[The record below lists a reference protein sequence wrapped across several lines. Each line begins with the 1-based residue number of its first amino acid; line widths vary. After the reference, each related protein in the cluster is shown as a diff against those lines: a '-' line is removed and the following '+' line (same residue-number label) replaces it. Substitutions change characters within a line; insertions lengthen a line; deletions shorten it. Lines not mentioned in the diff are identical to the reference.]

1 MSRYYPV
8 SVELNSDPEVWELT
22 DEFGDRAL
30 RIWLEIL
37 RIMDAEKNHWRLV
50 KGWDSV
56 ISRKVRQ
63 TPATVRSAVGWMLAR
78 GWLVV
83 RQPSASGPPDA
94 RQVSTSRCPDV
105 LGLRNYAKF
114 RKIAAERTPSPNL
127 TEPKLTETNTHIDD
141 ELFGPPNGGP
151 VNGVAFHAKE
161 LKKNLARTKELSAE
175 MQVSAKELAESWNEI
190 FKGKLPEVTLPLTP
204 SRQDHTR
211 HRIEDHPEAEF
222 WQNVFDHIWGSPFL
236 MGRVDRANH
245 RPFRCTFDWLV
256 KNKENCLKV
265 LEGDYDA

>member
-1 MSRYYPV
+1 MSRYFPV
-8 SVELNSDPEVWELT
+8 SHELNSDPEVWEFT
-22 DEFGDRAL
+22 DEFGDRSL

-37 RIMDAEKNHWRLV
+37 RIMDAEKNHWKVV

-83 RQPSASGPPDA
+83 RQPSASGSPE
-94 RQVSTSRCPDV
+94 VIGV
-105 LGLRNYAKF
+105 RNYTKF

-127 TEPKLTETNTHIDD
+127 TEPKLTETNTYVD
-141 ELFGPPNGGP
+141 EGLFVPPNGGP
-151 VNGVAFHAKE
+151 VNGVAFYAKE
-161 LKKNLARTKELSAE
+161 IKKNLARTKELTAD

-211 HRIEDHPEAEF
+211 HRIEDHPESEF
-222 WQNVFDHIWGSPFL
+222 WQKVFDHIWASPFL
-236 MGRVDRANH
+236 MGRVDRPNH

-265 LEGDYDA
+265 AEGDYDA